1 MRNKT
6 QEYYY
11 KNRERILEKRRL
23 YRKENLEKVRAN
35 QRRHYAKHKERIL
48 EEARLYRKLYPKKAQ
63 MYQQNYYYKNREKI
77 LIRAKYR
84 REQGKIPYR
93 KRDAKKLQAYQK
105 RYQKRKKTQYNQ
117 LHRDRKYVDVFIEQ
131 IKISEEELIEDYK
144 W

>member
-6 QEYYY
+6 HEYYY
-11 KNRERILEKRRL
+11 RNREKILEKRKL

-35 QRRHYAKHKERIL
+35 QRRHYAKHRERIL
-48 EEARLYRKLYPKKAQ
+48 EEARLHRKLYPKRAQ

-84 REQGKIPYR
+84 REQSKIPYR
-93 KRDAKKLQAYQK
+93 KRNAKKLQAYQK
-105 RYQKRKKTQYNQ
+105 RYQERKKAQYNQ
-117 LHRDRKYVDVFIEQ
+117 LYQDRKYVDVFIEQ
-131 IKISEEELIEDYK
+131 IKISEEELEKDYK